1 MSGDFAAALGAVCF
15 PSRQAREPGLE
26 RIRRLLSALG
36 TPQKGLRF
44 VHIAGTNGKGSTA
57 AMLASVLT
65 AAGYRTGL
73 YTSPHLVR
81 YGERMQVDGAAV
93 PEEELSALLEE
104 ARPALAD
111 LGERPSEFELLTALA
126 CLYFQRKTCDI
137 VVWEVGLGGRLDPT
151 NVIDAPECAVIT
163 GIGLEHTEFLGDTV
177 EKIAAEKA
185 GIIKPGCPVVCQ
197 SQGPEA
203 ETVIRERCAALNCE
217 LTVTDPALLAPGA
230 ADLDGQT
237 FSYRTREALR
247 LGLLGPFQLRNAAA
261 ALDAA
266 DALRRRGW
274 AISEEAARC
283 GLAEARWPGRF
294 EVLRKE
300 PPVIVDGAHNP
311 HGVAALAECLK
322 QYFPQGG
329 VTFVMGVM
337 ADKDYGAMAAQVAP
351 FARGF
356 VTVTPDSARALAAES
371 LAADI
376 RDRLGLPAAAEP
388 SVEDGVRRALRECG
402 PEGAV
407 CVFGSLYQA
416 GRARAFLGR

>member
-1 MSGDFAAALGAVCF
+1 VSGPFAAALEAVCF
-15 PSRQAREPGLE
+15 PSRQAREPGLG
-26 RIRRLLSALG
+26 RTRRLLAALG
-36 TPQKGLRF
+36 NPQRGLRF

-57 AMLASVLT
+57 AMLASILT

-81 YGERMQVDGAAV
+81 YGERIQVNGGPI
-93 PEEELSALLEE
+93 PEAELSALLEE
-104 ARPALAD
+104 ARPALSAI
-111 LGERPSEFELLTALA
+111 GEKPSEFELLTVLG
-126 CLYFQRKTCDI
+126 CLYFRKQGCEI

-151 NVIDAPECAVIT
+151 NIIDAPECAVVT
-163 GIGLEHTEFLGDTV
+163 NIGLEHTEFLGDTV

-197 SQGPEA
+197 SQSPEA
-203 ETVIRERCAALNCE
+203 EAVIRERCARMGCG
-217 LTVTDPALLAPGA
+217 LTVTAPALLEPGA
-230 ADLDGQT
+230 ADLDGQL
-237 FSYRTREALR
+237 FSYRLRQALR
-247 LGLLGPFQLRNAAA
+247 LELLGPFQLRNAAA
-261 ALDAA
+261 VLDTV

-274 AISEEAARC
+274 AISEDAVRR
-283 GLAEARWPGRF
+283 GLADARWPGRF
-294 EVLRKE
+294 EVLEKT

-311 HGVAALAECLK
+311 DGMEALAECLER
-322 QYFPQGG
+322 YFPQGN

-337 ADKDYGAMAAQVAP
+337 ADKDYQAMAAKVVP
-351 FARGF
+351 YARGF
-356 VTVTPDSARALAAES
+356 VTVTPDSARALAAET

-407 CVFGSLYQA
+407 CVFGSLYQT
-416 GRARAFLGR
+416 GRVRTLLGR

>member
-1 MSGDFAAALGAVCF
+1 MSAAFAAALEAVCF
-15 PSRQAREPGLE
+15 PSRQARKPGLT
-26 RIRRLLSALG
+26 RTRRLLEELG
-36 TPQKGLRF
+36 NPQKGLRF

-81 YGERMQVDGAAV
+81 YGERFRVDGAEI
-93 PEEELSALLEE
+93 PEEALLSLLEE
-104 ARPALAD
+104 ARPALSA
-111 LGERPSEFELLTALA
+111 LGEQPSEFELLTALA
-126 CLYFQRKTCDI
+126 CLYFRRRECEI

-185 GIIKPGCPVVCQ
+185 GIIKPGSPVICQ
-197 SQGPEA
+197 SQSQEA
-203 ETVIRERCAALNCE
+203 EAVIRKRSAELGCR
-217 LTVTDPALLAPGA
+217 LTVTAPALLTPGA

-237 FSYRTREALR
+237 FSYRTRRSLR

-261 ALDAA
+261 ALDAV
-266 DALRRRGW
+266 DALRRQGW
-274 AISEEAARC
+274 AIPEDAVRR
-283 GLAEARWPGRF
+283 GLADARWPGRF
-294 EVLRKE
+294 EALRKD
-300 PPVIVDGAHNP
+300 PAVIVDGAHNP
-311 HGVAALAECLK
+311 HGVEALAECLER
-322 QYFPQGG
+322 YFPRGS

-337 ADKDYGAMAAQVAP
+337 ADKDYRAMAARIAP
-351 FARGF
+351 YARGF
-356 VTVTPDSARALAAES
+356 VTVTPDSARALTAEA

-376 RDRLGLPAAAEP
+376 RDHLGLPAAAEP
-388 SVEDGVRRALRECG
+388 SVEDGVRRALRERG

-416 GRARAFLGR
+416 GRVRTLLGR